1 MGAVY
6 TRLSIESAAGRV
18 GTGGT
23 IELTSSTCRA
33 CLTGLTA
40 SQSAQSSGTESVDT
54 SPRIGIAMC
63 QEGDVEKHQYGEGIR
78 GRSCSHRDRLGKV
91 GF

>member
-40 SQSAQSSGTESVDT
+40 SQSAQSSG
-54 SPRIGIAMC
+54 IGNAI
-63 QEGDVEKHQYGEGIR
+63 
-78 GRSCSHRDRLGKV
+78 
-91 GF
+91 